1 MYFFLK
7 SILGNSLF
15 ILAETFK
22 KENRK
27 KTEPEADTKN
37 GKFSLNL

>member
-7 SILGNSLF
+7 CVLGNSHF

-22 KENRK
+22 KENK
-27 KTEPEADTKN
+27 NKTQPEADTRN